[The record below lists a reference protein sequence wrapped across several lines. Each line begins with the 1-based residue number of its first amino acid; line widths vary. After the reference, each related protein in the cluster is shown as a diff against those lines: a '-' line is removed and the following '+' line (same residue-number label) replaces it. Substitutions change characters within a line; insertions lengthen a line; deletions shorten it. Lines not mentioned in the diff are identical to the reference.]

1 MSTISTGARVEFLVN
16 NAPVLFANAVS
27 YEVNHNL
34 EPLYELDSL
43 APAEF
48 YETRYM
54 VTFTVNTF
62 RINNRSAMS
71 QGLMPS
77 LSTLILQ
84 PELKAQLLDKITL
97 RPIFKVSRLKCTREV
112 FDVSARELAKS
123 NLTFVG
129 ISLFSDF
136 NT

>member
-1 MSTISTGARVEFLVN
+1 MSVVSTGARVEFSIN

-43 APAEF
+43 EASEY

-54 VTFTVNTF
+54 VTFSVTSF
-62 RINNRSAMS
+62 RVNNRSAVS

-84 PELKAQLLDKITL
+84 PELKAVLTDKITL
-97 RPIFKVSRLKCTREV
+97 RPIFTVKRVKCTSET
-112 FDVSARELAKS
+112 FEVSARELARS
-123 NLTFVG
+123 TLSFVG
-129 ISLFSDF
+129 ISHTSDF